1 MTDHINTGV
10 TPVTLA
16 SGRPVAPGEVIAIT
30 GDIDPQDAAL
40 IESGVIAPVPASRK
54 RIKE

>member
-1 MTDHINTGV
+1 VTDHINTGV

-40 IESGVIAPVPASRK
+40 IESGVIAPVPSRK